1 MLVANKLGT
10 KCERAAAVG
19 ASRPR
24 AVAALATLAATS
36 LALTGCAPERVPAP
50 TSSASAPWVST
61 YTTPDPTEL
70 APLRGTTVPAGSLNH
85 ASIAAKIDNHWD
97 AQPQIGLERTD
108 LLFEE
113 LVEGGITR
121 YVAVWQSDIPEL
133 LGPVRSI
140 RPMDPD
146 IISPFGG
153 IVCYSGGQY
162 RFVQLMLNTPVYNAI
177 HGQADTEDTFYR
189 ADDRDSPHDVLVRAQ
204 KVLAQHPDIAPPQ
217 QQFAYS
223 LDGPS
228 STAGRIGTPTSKV
241 EYRFSSSYYGTW
253 TWDATQEKWMRAQ
266 QGHRDL
272 DSHGNQLSA
281 NNVVI
286 IRVSVVNDHGVPK
299 TELHGSGEAWVS
311 SGGAT
316 VHATWSKSSANRS
329 IRLVDDNGVTVRLAA
344 GNTWFELLPPQ
355 GEVKFVAPVAP

>member
-1 MLVANKLGT
+1 MGEVQRMAKRGSTATGVSAVVML
-10 KCERAAAVG
+10 
-19 ASRPR
+19 
-24 AVAALATLAATS
+24 ALAVFAV
-36 LALTGCAPERVPAP
+36 TGCAPERMPSP
-50 TSSASAPWVST
+50 TTSASPWVST
-61 YTTPDPTEL
+61 YETPAPTEL

-97 AQPQIGLERTD
+97 ARPQVGLERTD

-146 IISPFGG
+146 IVSPLGG
-153 IVCYSGGQY
+153 IICYSGGQY

-177 HGQADTEDTFYR
+177 HGQADTEDTFFR
-189 ADDRDSPHDVLVRAQ
+189 TNDKDSPHDVIVRAQ
-204 KVLAQHPDIAPPQ
+204 QVLAQHSDIAPPQ

-228 STAGRIGTPTSKV
+228 STAGKIGTPTAVIS
-241 EYRFSSSYYGTW
+241 YRFSSIYYGTW
-253 TWDATQEKWMRAQ
+253 SWDSTAQKWMRAQ
-266 QGHRDL
+266 QDGADL
-272 DSHGNQLSA
+272 DSNGNQLSA
-281 NNVVI
+281 NNVVVL
-286 IRVSVVNDHGVPK
+286 RVNVVNDKGVPK
-299 TELHGSGEAWVS
+299 TELYGSGEAWFS
-311 SGGAT
+311 SGGGTA
-316 VHATWSKSSANRS
+316 HGSWSKAGPTEP

-344 GNTWFELLPPQ
+344 GNTWFELLPP
-355 GEVKFVAPVAP
+355 GGSVDFASPSAP